1 MTVSII
7 SPPPRNGGS
16 ASSSS
21 WRPHSTPMPVGP
33 HILWPV
39 NATKSAPRACTSSG
53 MCGAACE
60 ASTTTSAPT
69 SWARRTSSSGGLTVP
84 RMLDTSTNDTTLVRS
99 VMTLVEVGQ
108 VEPALVGQA
117 EPAQRRAG
125 ALR

>member
-16 ASSSS
+16 SSSS
-21 WRPHSTPMPVGP
+21 SLRPQSTPMPVGP

-39 NATKSAPRACTSSG
+39 KATRSAPSACTSTG
-53 MCGAACE
+53 MCGADCE
-60 ASTTTSAPT
+60 ASTHDQRA
-69 SWARRTSSSGGLTVP
+69 
-84 RMLDTSTNDTTLVRS
+84 DLVRPADELLGR
-99 VMTLVEVGQ
+99 VDGAEDVRDEHERDDLGALGDDLVEVGE
-108 VEPALVGQA
+108 VEPAVVGEA